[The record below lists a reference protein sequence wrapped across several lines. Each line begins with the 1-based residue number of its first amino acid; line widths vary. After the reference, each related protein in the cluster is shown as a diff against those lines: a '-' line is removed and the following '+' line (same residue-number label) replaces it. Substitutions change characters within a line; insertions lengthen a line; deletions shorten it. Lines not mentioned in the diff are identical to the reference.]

1 MHLFTECVQWATFQD
16 AEDNSSEQ
24 NRGKNPWNNGVYISE
39 GGGK

>member
-16 AEDNSSEQ
+16 AEDTAVNKI
-24 NRGKNPWNNGVYISE
+24 GKKNPWNNGVYISE